1 MTLIKSVYVCFKY
14 KVSVKLRMH
23 FLKMAGLILDFE
35 YVWYHASYY
44 RLEPWVACTAQ
55 KMKFSIKDFFS
66 RNLKKSL
73 MENLIFCTV
82 LFFGLLSPGW
92 TNCHKITF
100 KMSQNLQKQPP
111 EVFYWNRCSQKFCKI
126 RWKTPVSESL
136 FNKVAGLRLRWK
148 FIFITTIIYNNLIY
162 FFLSLFTPTVNH
174 WHWLVN
180 NW

>member
-1 MTLIKSVYVCFKY
+1 MLHIT
-14 KVSVKLRMH
+14 
-23 FLKMAGLILDFE
+23 GLSPGLLAL
-35 YVWYHASYY
+35 HK
-44 RLEPWVACTAQ
+44 

-92 TNCHKITF
+92 TNYHKITF

-126 RWKTPVSESL
+126 RRKTPVSESL

-148 FIFITTIIYNNLIY
+148 FIFITTIIYNNRIY
-162 FFLSLFTPTVNH
+162 FFYHSSLQLSTTDIG
-174 WHWLVN
+174 
-180 NW
+180 